1 MNEQSSR
8 REELIIKIMRAADAG
23 LISLPDR
30 DRRIDNVR
38 RSGSDVELQFI
49 GAELDRLFAAPGPAD
64 SSATVSSP
72 PPPPVLHDSFNSLW
86 RNRFAILAPVLLLIV
101 AVMSLAVTMIYL
113 AMRAVMDVGGACA
126 TGGPYVSAQQC
137 PDGSWMIAVAV
148 PVLIL
153 GAIVGTSIAAMV
165 RAPNLILPMWAG
177 LFGSL
182 GWNFFVYAFAGDD
195 VVAAWLV
202 CGVLLWL
209 MAAPA
214 VLAIIASGFV
224 RRFMPKLPMSL
235 PIWWLGYLVAGG
247 AGVWLG
253 TWSWIRI
260 A

>member
-1 MNEQSSR
+1 
-8 REELIIKIMRAADAG
+8 
-23 LISLPDR
+23 
-30 DRRIDNVR
+30 
-38 RSGSDVELQFI
+38 
-49 GAELDRLFAAPGPAD
+49 
-64 SSATVSSP
+64 
-72 PPPPVLHDSFNSLW
+72 
-86 RNRFAILAPVLLLIV
+86 
-101 AVMSLAVTMIYL
+101 
-113 AMRAVMDVGGACA
+113 
-126 TGGPYVSAQQC
+126 
-137 PDGSWMIAVAV
+137 MIAVAV

-202 CGVLLWL
+202 CGVLFWL

>member
-1 MNEQSSR
+1 M
-8 REELIIKIMRAADAG
+8 
-23 LISLPDR
+23 
-30 DRRIDNVR
+30 
-38 RSGSDVELQFI
+38 
-49 GAELDRLFAAPGPAD
+49 
-64 SSATVSSP
+64 
-72 PPPPVLHDSFNSLW
+72 
-86 RNRFAILAPVLLLIV
+86 LLLIV
-101 AVMSLAVTMIYL
+101 AVMSLAVTMICL

-153 GAIVGTSIAAMV
+153 GAIVGTSISGAMV
-165 RAPNLILPMWAG
+165 RPPSSCPCG
-177 LFGSL
+177 LGCLALL

-202 CGVLLWL
+202 CGVLFWL

-253 TWSWIRI
+253 TWSWIQLP
-260 A
+260 